1 MINIKRYSGIL
12 TLAAITLFSSCSEW
26 DDHFETD
33 NNVSHATSNLY
44 EALCQN
50 SETSRFAELAASV
63 GYDKV
68 LSSSQ
73 TYTVFAPS
81 NEALAN
87 LETSNEKEIKKI
99 VTNHIARYT
108 NPTSTSTEE
117 GVRMLN
123 GKIYQFDNN
132 TSFEGCHIDLANL
145 RSTNGLLH
153 QIDKQIPYA
162 NNIYEHIMMT
172 SCHAT
177 LMS

>member
-87 LETSNEKEIKKI
+87 LETNNEEEIKKI

-108 NPTSTSTEE
+108 NYLYKHRGRGENAQ
-117 GVRMLN
+117 R
-123 GKIYQFDNN
+123 K
-132 TSFEGCHIDLANL
+132 DL
-145 RSTNGLLH
+145 SV
-153 QIDKQIPYA
+153 
-162 NNIYEHIMMT
+162 
-172 SCHAT
+172 
-177 LMS
+177 

>member
-87 LETSNEKEIKKI
+87 LETSNE
-99 VTNHIARYT
+99 NRDQPYR
-108 NPTSTSTEE
+108 S
-117 GVRMLN
+117 L
-123 GKIYQFDNN
+123 YQPYLYKHKGRGENAQRK
-132 TSFEGCHIDLANL
+132 DL
-145 RSTNGLLH
+145 SV
-153 QIDKQIPYA
+153 
-162 NNIYEHIMMT
+162 
-172 SCHAT
+172 
-177 LMS
+177 